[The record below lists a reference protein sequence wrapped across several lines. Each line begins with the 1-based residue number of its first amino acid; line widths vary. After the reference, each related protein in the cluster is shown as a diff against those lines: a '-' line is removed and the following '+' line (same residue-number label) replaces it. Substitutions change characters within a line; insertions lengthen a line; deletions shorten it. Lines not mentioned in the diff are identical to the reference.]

1 MEESAQLLNLVGGIY
16 DAVLEPARWNSVIE
30 KISSFV
36 GGSGASVFWQ
46 DAIRREGNSYYD
58 FGVDVHYRQ
67 LYFDKYV
74 KFDPLSVAYL
84 TLDVGD
90 VTSSSVLMPPAELF
104 QTRFYREWAQ
114 PQGWIDNV
122 FAILD
127 KSLTSIG
134 VFVVFRHEREGLAD
148 NHARR
153 LLRLITPHLRRAV
166 LIGGVIDLKA
176 DKAETL
182 ADVFDTLSAG
192 VFLVDGTGRIIHA
205 NAAGR
210 AILAAGDILRSTG
223 GRLFAGDP
231 QVGQALYEA
240 LKAAEQGDAAIG
252 ARGVALPLTAHDG
265 EHHVAHLLPLTPG
278 KPRRRIGI
286 VSPATAALFVHKAR
300 LETPSRPEA
309 IAKAYK
315 LTPTELRVLL
325 ALVEVG
331 SGPNIA
337 DALGISDG
345 TVKTHLG
352 HLYQKTGAR
361 HQAGLVKLVAGFSN
375 PLIA

>member
-1 MEESAQLLNLVGGIY
+1 MEETAQLLNLVGGIY

-74 KFDPLSVAYL
+74 KFDPLSVAYQ
-84 TLDVGD
+84 THDVGD

-148 NHARR
+148 NDARR

-205 NAAGR
+205 NARNVFPGP
-210 AILAAGDILRSTG
+210 LPRS
-223 GRLFAGDP
+223 
-231 QVGQALYEA
+231 
-240 LKAAEQGDAAIG
+240 GDA
-252 ARGVALPLTAHDG
+252 P
-265 EHHVAHLLPLTPG
+265 
-278 KPRRRIGI
+278 
-286 VSPATAALFVHKAR
+286 
-300 LETPSRPEA
+300 
-309 IAKAYK
+309 
-315 LTPTELRVLL
+315 
-325 ALVEVG
+325 
-331 SGPNIA
+331 
-337 DALGISDG
+337 
-345 TVKTHLG
+345 
-352 HLYQKTGAR
+352 
-361 HQAGLVKLVAGFSN
+361 
-375 PLIA
+375 